1 LPLRKVA
8 DQISGEKGTLV
19 QSENGETKE
28 KPTEGQPK
36 GEHHK
41 DGDEYTDEQGR
52 LHRWAQGNDMTWDVN
67 DKTWNWTDK
76 KGWLHWY
83 DPKTQIEKHQAPV
96 PGNDKD
102 DEYKPEPEATT

>member
-1 LPLRKVA
+1 
-8 DQISGEKGTLV
+8 
-19 QSENGETKE
+19 
-28 KPTEGQPK
+28 
-36 GEHHK
+36 
-41 DGDEYTDEQGR
+41 
-52 LHRWAQGNDMTWDVN
+52 MTWDVD